1 MTHHLLARQTI
12 RLLAACA
19 LGSGLL
25 AAAAPAALAAPARSA
40 SRSALASP
48 AKATRQATGFIRLA
62 HLSPNAPAVDVYL
75 YSIGNSNAMLV
86 LHHVT
91 YGTVSPYQAVA
102 AGSYTVAM
110 RAAGKPSSSPPVLST
125 AVRVVAG
132 HAYTVAGLG
141 PAAGLRLQVLDD
153 QLTTPPGRS
162 LVRIIQASLKDHR
175 LTVTAGGRTLT
186 SNLAFG
192 SVTSY
197 VSVPAGTWKVTATGT
212 TTASKSITLSADTTH
227 TLVLL
232 DDPGRLVIDPLTDAA
247 GSNLM
252 PSGSPGTGFGGM
264 APRPGSSPLPWV
276 AAMALGALVAA
287 AGTLGLRRRRHS
299 WPVGGSHAR

>member
-1 MTHHLLARQTI
+1 MTHQPPARRI
-12 RLLAACA
+12 VRLLAAFA
-19 LGSGLL
+19 LVAGWL
-25 AAAAPAALAAPARSA
+25 AAAVPAAM
-40 SRSALASP
+40 ASP
-48 AKATRQATGFIRLA
+48 AAATRQATGYLRLA
-62 HLSPNAPAVDVYL
+62 HLSPNTPAVDVYL
-75 YSIGNSNAMLV
+75 YSVCNSSAMV
-86 LHHVT
+86 VVHHES
-91 YGTVSPYQAVA
+91 YGTVSAYQPVP
-102 AGSYTVAM
+102 AGDYTVAM
-110 RAAGKPSSSPPVLST
+110 RAAGKSSSSPPVLST
-125 AVRVVAG
+125 TVRILAG

-153 QLTTPPGRS
+153 SLTTPPGRS
-162 LVRIIQASLKDHR
+162 LVRVIQASLKEHMV
-175 LTVTAGGRTLT
+175 TVTAGGQTLT
-186 SNLAFG
+186 KNLAFG

-264 APRPGSSPLPWV
+264 APRPGTSPLPWV
-276 AAMALGALVAA
+276 AAKALGALVAA